1 MMSSIFSIP
10 APVAEKL
17 DEVNSLIEEN
27 PVYIPIPVLAKF
39 LEVGPDG
46 LWASIEHGQCP
57 FGIPWQKS
65 GRGNRAFKVPTVPFY
80 LWYTQG
86 TSFRWQIQKESE
98 ARNS

>member
-1 MMSSIFSIP
+1 MKDPLTLP

-17 DEVNSLIEEN
+17 DELNQLVEEN
-27 PVYIPIPVLAKF
+27 PLYIPIPVLSRF
-39 LEVGPDG
+39 LGVGAEG
-46 LWASIEHGQCP
+46 LRASIEHGQCP